1 MKRITR
7 GLLMIVVGVG
17 ALSPMLAVAQ
27 LAQPANGRGAVF
39 VMTNAADKNEIIAYS
54 RDSDGKLTGGD
65 RFDTGGRGSGGLI
78 APLGSQGSLT
88 LSQDHTL
95 LFAANAG
102 SGTISVFRVRNSNL
116 YLLGKTPSGGSSP
129 VAVAQ
134 HGNLVYVL
142 NAGGQGTVVGFR
154 LGYDASLSLQQADGH
169 LKQIE
174 NSTAFLTEFGGGSG
188 GSSISFSPN
197 GRFLVVVERI
207 AGHIDAIPVNE
218 DGSLG
223 SIVVTPSEPG
233 AFTAEVAPTGDAIVT
248 QAGPVAA
255 VSSYSLAS
263 NGTFS
268 IISANVPTLGAASCW
283 SVVTPDGTKVYV
295 SNTATS
301 NISGFDIRPNGTLT
315 PIGPTVLAS
324 NLAGSTNLDI
334 AVSSDGKYLFTIDS
348 AAGAVSSFAI
358 QNRGYL
364 DLVSEVEGLP
374 QSAGFQ
380 GIAAY

>member
-1 MKRITR
+1 MMKRITR
-7 GLLMIVVGVG
+7 GLLVIVAGVG

-27 LAQPANGRGAVF
+27 VAQPANGRGAVF

-102 SGTISVFRVRNSNL
+102 SGSISVFKVQNSHL

-134 HGNLVYVL
+134 HGNLVYVV
-142 NAGGQGTVVGFR
+142 NAGGQGSVVGFR
-154 LGYDASLSLQQADGH
+154 LGYDGH

-188 GSSISFSPN
+188 GSSICFSPN

-233 AFTAEVAPTGDAIVT
+233 AFTAEFAPNGDAIVT

-268 IISANVPTLGAASCW
+268 VISANVPTLGAASCW
-283 SVVTPDGTKVYV
+283 SVVTPDGTKVYI

-324 NLAGSTNLDI
+324 NPAGSTNLDI

-358 QNRGYL
+358 QNRGDL